1 MYEWQQMIQTV
12 VNEMDDAIMR
22 RDDQALTLR
31 ALAARLHYSEYHATH
46 KFREIAG
53 MSLRTYL
60 HQRRLA
66 FALKEVRDT
75 DRPLLDIA
83 LDYGFS
89 GQEAFTRAFKALY
102 GVTPGVYRRR
112 PRPVV
117 LRTRI
122 HPFDR
127 YIFGLGEIGMVKSE
141 QGVKTYF
148 VTIPAHKYLH
158 LRNYESN
165 GYWDF
170 WEKQK
175 NVSGGDCATVCGLL
189 DSIPGKLDDNGGTEA
204 DGMAG
209 QIMGYINDPKG
220 RLCAWNYPRIES
232 YGVRLPADYSG
243 PIPAPLEL
251 MDVPEGE
258 YMVFE
263 HGPFDYEQEC
273 RTVEDK
279 VEAAMRDF
287 DYAANGCVLDTATPG
302 RMTYFCFVPGQ
313 YFKYIR
319 PIRWE
324 K

>member
-1 MYEWQQMIQTV
+1 MYEWQQLIQTV

-89 GQEAFTRAFKALY
+89 GQEAFTRAFKVLY

-148 VTIPAHKYLH
+148 
-158 LRNYESN
+158 
-165 GYWDF
+165 
-170 WEKQK
+170 
-175 NVSGGDCATVCGLL
+175 
-189 DSIPGKLDDNGGTEA
+189 
-204 DGMAG
+204 
-209 QIMGYINDPKG
+209 
-220 RLCAWNYPRIES
+220 
-232 YGVRLPADYSG
+232 
-243 PIPAPLEL
+243 
-251 MDVPEGE
+251 
-258 YMVFE
+258 
-263 HGPFDYEQEC
+263 
-273 RTVEDK
+273 
-279 VEAAMRDF
+279 
-287 DYAANGCVLDTATPG
+287 
-302 RMTYFCFVPGQ
+302 YFVGQ

-319 PIRWE
+319 PIRRE

>member
-141 QGVKTYF
+141 QGVKAYF
-148 VTIPAHKYLH
+148 Y
-158 LRNYESN
+158 
-165 GYWDF
+165 
-170 WEKQK
+170 
-175 NVSGGDCATVCGLL
+175 
-189 DSIPGKLDDNGGTEA
+189 
-204 DGMAG
+204 
-209 QIMGYINDPKG
+209 
-220 RLCAWNYPRIES
+220 
-232 YGVRLPADYSG
+232 
-243 PIPAPLEL
+243 
-251 MDVPEGE
+251 
-258 YMVFE
+258 
-263 HGPFDYEQEC
+263 
-273 RTVEDK
+273 
-279 VEAAMRDF
+279 
-287 DYAANGCVLDTATPG
+287 
-302 RMTYFCFVPGQ
+302 FVPGQ

-319 PIRWE
+319 PIRQE

>member
-1 MYEWQQMIQTV
+1 MYEWQQLIQTV

-31 ALAARLHYSEYHATH
+31 ALAACLHYSEYHATH

-148 VTIPAHKYLH
+148 VTIPTHKYLH

-175 NVSGGDCATVCGLL
+175 NVPGGDCATVCGLL
-189 DSIPGKLDDNGGTEA
+189 DSIPGKLDDNGGA
-204 DGMAG
+204 
-209 QIMGYINDPKG
+209 
-220 RLCAWNYPRIES
+220 
-232 YGVRLPADYSG
+232 
-243 PIPAPLEL
+243 
-251 MDVPEGE
+251 
-258 YMVFE
+258 
-263 HGPFDYEQEC
+263 
-273 RTVEDK
+273 
-279 VEAAMRDF
+279 
-287 DYAANGCVLDTATPG
+287 
-302 RMTYFCFVPGQ
+302 
-313 YFKYIR
+313 
-319 PIRWE
+319 
-324 K
+324 

>member
-1 MYEWQQMIQTV
+1 MYEWQQLIQTV

-75 DRPLLDIA
+75 NRPLLDIA

-122 HPFDR
+122 YPFDR

-148 VTIPAHKYLH
+148 Y
-158 LRNYESN
+158 
-165 GYWDF
+165 
-170 WEKQK
+170 
-175 NVSGGDCATVCGLL
+175 
-189 DSIPGKLDDNGGTEA
+189 
-204 DGMAG
+204 
-209 QIMGYINDPKG
+209 
-220 RLCAWNYPRIES
+220 
-232 YGVRLPADYSG
+232 
-243 PIPAPLEL
+243 
-251 MDVPEGE
+251 
-258 YMVFE
+258 
-263 HGPFDYEQEC
+263 
-273 RTVEDK
+273 
-279 VEAAMRDF
+279 
-287 DYAANGCVLDTATPG
+287 
-302 RMTYFCFVPGQ
+302 FVPGQ

-319 PIRWE
+319 PIRRE

>member
-1 MYEWQQMIQTV
+1 MYEWHRLIQDV
-12 VNEMDDAIMR
+12 VNEMDEAILR
-22 RDDQALTLR
+22 HDDQALTLR
-31 ALAARLHYSEYHATH
+31 ALAQRLHYSEYHATR
-46 KFREIAG
+46 KFRQLAG
-53 MSLRTYL
+53 MPMRTYL

-89 GQEAFTRAFKALY
+89 GQEAFTRAFRALY
-102 GVTPGVYRRR
+102 GVAPGAYRRD

-127 YIFGLGEIGMVKSE
+127 YILGLGEIGMIKSE

-175 NVSGGDCATVCGLL
+175 DVPGGDCATVCGLL
-189 DSIPGKLDDNGGTEA
+189 DSIPGKLDDNGGA
-204 DGMAG
+204 DSDGMAG
-209 QIMGYINDPKG
+209 QVMAYINDPAG
-220 RLCAWNYPRIES
+220 RLCAWGYPRIES
-232 YGVRLPADYSG
+232 YGVRLPAGYAGDV
-243 PIPAPLEL
+243 PAPLEL

-258 YMVFE
+258 YLVFE

-287 DYAANGCVLDTATPG
+287 DYAAAGCTLDTATPG
-302 RMTYFCFVPGQ
+302 RLTYFCFNPGQ

-319 PIRWE
+319 PIKR
-324 K
+324 

>member
-1 MYEWQQMIQTV
+1 MYEWQQLIQTV

-75 DRPLLDIA
+75 DRP
-83 LDYGFS
+83 
-89 GQEAFTRAFKALY
+89 
-102 GVTPGVYRRR
+102 
-112 PRPVV
+112 RPVV

-148 VTIPAHKYLH
+148 Y
-158 LRNYESN
+158 
-165 GYWDF
+165 
-170 WEKQK
+170 
-175 NVSGGDCATVCGLL
+175 
-189 DSIPGKLDDNGGTEA
+189 
-204 DGMAG
+204 
-209 QIMGYINDPKG
+209 
-220 RLCAWNYPRIES
+220 
-232 YGVRLPADYSG
+232 
-243 PIPAPLEL
+243 
-251 MDVPEGE
+251 
-258 YMVFE
+258 
-263 HGPFDYEQEC
+263 
-273 RTVEDK
+273 
-279 VEAAMRDF
+279 
-287 DYAANGCVLDTATPG
+287 
-302 RMTYFCFVPGQ
+302 FVPGQ

-319 PIRWE
+319 PIRRE

>member
-1 MYEWQQMIQTV
+1 MYEWQQLIQTV

-170 WEKQK
+170 WEKQC
-175 NVSGGDCATVCGLL
+175 S
-189 DSIPGKLDDNGGTEA
+189 
-204 DGMAG
+204 
-209 QIMGYINDPKG
+209 
-220 RLCAWNYPRIES
+220 RR
-232 YGVRLPADYSG
+232 
-243 PIPAPLEL
+243 
-251 MDVPEGE
+251 
-258 YMVFE
+258 
-263 HGPFDYEQEC
+263 
-273 RTVEDK
+273 
-279 VEAAMRDF
+279 
-287 DYAANGCVLDTATPG
+287 
-302 RMTYFCFVPGQ
+302 
-313 YFKYIR
+313 
-319 PIRWE
+319 
-324 K
+324 

>member
-1 MYEWQQMIQTV
+1 MYEWQQLIQTV

-148 VTIPAHKYLH
+148 FCAGAVLQVYPAHQTGEIRKQGSPLGCPAFQIK
-158 LRNYESN
+158 NSA
-165 GYWDF
+165 GTS
-170 WEKQK
+170 WEE
-175 NVSGGDCATVCGLL
+175 NSSG
-189 DSIPGKLDDNGGTEA
+189 DS
-204 DGMAG
+204 
-209 QIMGYINDPKG
+209 
-220 RLCAWNYPRIES
+220 
-232 YGVRLPADYSG
+232 
-243 PIPAPLEL
+243 
-251 MDVPEGE
+251 
-258 YMVFE
+258 
-263 HGPFDYEQEC
+263 
-273 RTVEDK
+273 
-279 VEAAMRDF
+279 
-287 DYAANGCVLDTATPG
+287 VLA
-302 RMTYFCFVPGQ
+302 
-313 YFKYIR
+313 
-319 PIRWE
+319 
-324 K
+324 